1 MINGMQVLSQGY
13 WWPVVAGDTVAL
25 GAGDVLRI
33 NVQVPYKGPAEQY
46 TLYASIG
53 QRKTVIG
60 FNEILVGRAP
70 LDCPDSPHTF
80 TVVEGNVDIQVVMAG
95 FLGTGGISPGT
106 GYDLYVKIEENPGVA
121 DEINGVI
128 DIVETAAPDMSGMV
142 MMMFPLLMLGMVA
155 PMTEGMEE

>member
-1 MINGMQVLSQGY
+1 MINGLQVLSQGY
-13 WWPVVAGDTVAL
+13 WWPVAVGGSVSL
-25 GAGDVLRI
+25 GLGDVLRI

-53 QRKTVIG
+53 QRKPVIG

-80 TVVEGNVDIQVVMAG
+80 TVVEGSVDIQVVMAG
-95 FLGTGGISPGT
+95 FLGIGGISAGT

-121 DEINGVI
+121 DEVNGVI
-128 DIVETAAPDMSGMV
+128 DIVGTEAPDMSEMI

-155 PMTEGMEE
+155 PVMEGME